1 MDFSESTV
9 CCIKSFVTD
18 LVYVQEHKAHA
29 CTGADSHA
37 IQKTLLDRPPHLEN
51 FLKRDFLP
59 RNYEILTDTN
69 RDFDYT

>member
-9 CCIKSFVTD
+9 SCIKSFVTD
-18 LVYVQEHKAHA
+18 A
-29 CTGADSHA
+29 CAGADAHA

>member
-1 MDFSESTV
+1 M
-9 CCIKSFVTD
+9 
-18 LVYVQEHKAHA
+18 HHA
-29 CTGADSHA
+29 CAGADAHA